1 MKVVQVFC
9 DGSMDEIE
17 VSSDSL
23 GSSLTATSKSQG
35 EGEIRF
41 LYSWSYNGMMIEC
54 YGWFDGEAGFE
65 NKHELPPSG
74 HSTFLE
80 ESSCQLLFGD
90 LFLVMKAGDYVDLDV
105 GEYSEFYSYIN
116 GGFDECDDRDSEPDT
131 PEVDEDYDGDES
143 DAEDVEIADQD
154 TSEEEFETE
163 TDTEDS
169 ELEPDT
175 SSYEI

>member
-23 GSSLTATSKSQG
+23 GNSLTATSKSQG

-41 LYSWSYNGMMIEC
+41 LYSWSYNGSTIEC

-90 LFLVMKAGDYVDLDV
+90 LFLQGYVHELGGILLVYHILKQPYMKT
-105 GEYSEFYSYIN
+105 E
-116 GGFDECDDRDSEPDT
+116 RDIHD
-131 PEVDEDYDGDES
+131 
-143 DAEDVEIADQD
+143 
-154 TSEEEFETE
+154 
-163 TDTEDS
+163 
-169 ELEPDT
+169 
-175 SSYEI
+175 